1 MGAKHCCVGFLVL
14 FALVGSGC
22 VRPNAHFRDIASEI
36 FDGSE
41 NFDTKI
47 ELKVGGVPSLLAKTV
62 ARFVDDPDVEEAC
75 EYVDFVRQVEV
86 GVYQLNDQ
94 FERDLDDLERSVT
107 IAMKKWS
114 LGLCV
119 KAREEGEL
127 VMVFLP
133 QGSNQPIDE
142 GFVVVVGE
150 SEIVLVKAKAE
161 FQALVQAVIERHGL
175 PLEDLGA
182 GFRS

>member
-1 MGAKHCCVGFLVL
+1 
-14 FALVGSGC
+14 
-22 VRPNAHFRDIASEI
+22 
-36 FDGSE
+36 
-41 NFDTKI
+41 
-47 ELKVGGVPSLLAKTV
+47 
-62 ARFVDDPDVEEAC
+62 
-75 EYVDFVRQVEV
+75 
-86 GVYQLNDQ
+86 
-94 FERDLDDLERSVT
+94 
-107 IAMKKWS
+107 
-114 LGLCV
+114 
-119 KAREEGEL
+119 
-127 VMVFLP
+127 MVFLP